1 MRIGFVQVYDESDD
15 VLLTVFVRNKAVNI
29 LCPFLNVLASG
40 KMRIVRSMSQ
50 IHLLVTECQFRHT
63 LTRASEDEIDHSA
76 EARLCQSLV
85 GVFDSTA
92 PQDVSHALRDAS
104 ALVNGID
111 LAAPNL
117 EVEPLTAAVVVACRF
132 SGSPTLFR
140 PTALVLVAL
149 CCGDSLRWSEIHNL
163 FWCCHNQFPFMCV
176 QLSCPQL
183 AACKDSL
190 PMVGDQEGY

>member
-1 MRIGFVQVYDESDD
+1 
-15 VLLTVFVRNKAVNI
+15 
-29 LCPFLNVLASG
+29 
-40 KMRIVRSMSQ
+40 MRIVRSVSQ

-63 LTRASEDEIDHSA
+63 LTRASEDEIDHSS

-92 PQDVSHALRDAS
+92 PQDVCHALRDAS
-104 ALVNGID
+104 ALVNGTY
-111 LAAPNL
+111 LTASYL
-117 EVEPLTAAVVVACRF
+117 EVESLSAAVVVAYRFCRT
-132 SGSPTLFR
+132 PTLFS

-149 CCGDSLRWSEIHNL
+149 CGGDSLRWSEIHNL
-163 FWCCHNQFPFMCV
+163 FWCCHNLFPFMCV
-176 QLSCPQL
+176 QLSCLQL